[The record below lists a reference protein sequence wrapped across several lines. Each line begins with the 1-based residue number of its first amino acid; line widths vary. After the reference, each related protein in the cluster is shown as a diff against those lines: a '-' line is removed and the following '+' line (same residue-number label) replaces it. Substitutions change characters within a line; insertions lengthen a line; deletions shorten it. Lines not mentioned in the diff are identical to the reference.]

1 MNLSLK
7 RLDEKLRTATEATEK
22 LGLLVALA
30 RALQET
36 DPERGYQCSMQAIDL
51 AGVLG
56 DELALAQAE
65 MICAQNIQIVEG
77 SPRAIPYFESAARRF
92 NLLGEQAQSA
102 YALYYLGGAYA
113 VANMLE
119 KAQQHIS
126 HAGEIFARLGDR
138 HGEAKVLQGT
148 ALTLSRSGKL
158 EEAIKLT
165 EAAITIFRNLPD
177 SEADLG
183 YALFNLASQ
192 VADQNGVGS
201 SMEYLREALAIGRS
215 SNKLR
220 LLAIAAAQLGV
231 AYTKNNEFSDA
242 RQALCEA
249 LDTAKSLNDIDTLT
263 WVFCHIAELDLA
275 MQRDEDAERHFL
287 LAIETGKHLRLED
300 CLHRCHQGLVK
311 IYEFRG
317 DARKALKHY
326 KDYHRL
332 KLDLVHEASNRTLQL
347 MQSSVELD
355 QSRKEKILLEQVK
368 QDLEVRVQER
378 TRELLVTVE
387 KLESEVN
394 ERISVEEK
402 VRFLAERDPL
412 THCANRTVLFDS
424 LRETLVHARYENT
437 KVAVLFIDLDR
448 FKQINDSMGHYA
460 GDLVLRAVA
469 ARLQAIFN
477 QDALL
482 CRYGGDE
489 FVCVIPDLTS
499 TEHLDKMVMYIQ
511 LALADPFVANGEDV
525 TLSCSVGASIFPD
538 HGSEP
543 GQLIQHADMAMYSVK
558 QSGRNQFALFDYQMI
573 ESASERMS
581 MEKRLRGAIQR
592 NEFSLHYQPK
602 VDIHSGI
609 ISGLEALIRWQ
620 TPDMGN
626 ISPDKFIFIAEDSG
640 QIVEIGHWVINEA
653 CRQTRQWREM
663 GILNVPISVNLSV
676 RQMREPSLLNDI
688 KHAMAVH
695 RIEKGW
701 LEFEITESI
710 LMDQQEQAAVL
721 LGKLQEMG
729 ILIALDDFGTGYSNL
744 SYLERMPIDAIKID
758 RSFINGML
766 KSQRDLAIIKAVI
779 GMGHSLGHK
788 VIAEGVE
795 LEAQLE
801 VLKQTSCDEYQ
812 GYLFSHPRPAEH
824 IEAML
829 SAHTLAAAP
838 PGLKLIR

>member
-1 MNLSLK
+1 MSLSPSQLE
-7 RLDEKLRTATEATEK
+7 EKLRAATEATDPLE
-22 LGLLVALA
+22 LLLALA
-30 RALQET
+30 STLQET
-36 DPERGYQCSMQAIDL
+36 DPERGYQFSQQAIEQ

-56 DELALAQAE
+56 DELALARAE

-92 NLLGEQAQSA
+92 DLLGEQSQSA
-102 YALYYLGGAYA
+102 YALYYLGGACA

-148 ALTLSRSGKL
+148 ALTMSRSGKQ
-158 EEAIKLT
+158 EKAVELT
-165 EAAITIFRNLPD
+165 QAAIRIYRELPE
-177 SEADLG
+177 SEVDLG
-183 YALFNLASQ
+183 YGLFNLGSLLNDQKRAAEGIPYLHEAVGIARASKKMLLL
-192 VADQNGVGS
+192 S
-201 SMEYLREALAIGRS
+201 ISMG
-215 SNKLR
+215 
-220 LLAIAAAQLGV
+220 QLGM
-231 AYTKNNEFSDA
+231 AYAAKSEFESA
-242 RQALCEA
+242 KKCLYEA
-249 LDTAKSLNDIDTLT
+249 LDLAILLNSTDIRT
-263 WVFCHIAELDLA
+263 WLYLHIGELEMA
-275 MQRDEDAERHFL
+275 MHREENAERHFL

-311 IYEFRG
+311 IYESRG
-317 DARKALKHY
+317 DARKALEHY

-499 TEHLDKMVMYIQ
+499 SEHLDKMVMYIQ

-602 VDIHSGI
+602 VDIHTGI

-626 ISPDKFIFIAEDSG
+626 VSPDKFIFIAEDSG

-676 RQMREPSLLNDI
+676 RQMREPSLLNDV

>member
-1 MNLSLK
+1 MSPSPSQLE
-7 RLDEKLRTATEATEK
+7 EKLRAATEATDRLE
-22 LGLLVALA
+22 LLLALA
-30 RALQET
+30 STLQET
-36 DPERGYQCSMQAIDL
+36 DPERGYQFSQQAIEQ

-56 DELALAQAE
+56 DELALARAE

-92 NLLGEQAQSA
+92 DLLGEQSQSA
-102 YALYYLGGAYA
+102 YALYYLGGACA

-148 ALTLSRSGKL
+148 ALTMSRSGKQ
-158 EEAIKLT
+158 EKAIELT
-165 EAAITIFRNLPD
+165 QAAIRIYRELPE
-177 SEADLG
+177 SEVDLG
-183 YALFNLASQ
+183 YGLFNLGSLLNDQKRAAEGIPYLHEAVGIARASKKMLLL
-192 VADQNGVGS
+192 S
-201 SMEYLREALAIGRS
+201 ISMG
-215 SNKLR
+215 
-220 LLAIAAAQLGV
+220 QLGM
-231 AYTKNNEFSDA
+231 AYAAKSEFESAKKCLD
-242 RQALCEA
+242 EA
-249 LDTAKSLNDIDTLT
+249 LDLAILLNSTDIRT
-263 WVFCHIAELDLA
+263 WLYLHIGELEMA
-275 MQRDEDAERHFL
+275 MHREENAERHFL

-311 IYEFRG
+311 IYESRG
-317 DARKALKHY
+317 DARKALEHY

-355 QSRKEKILLEQVK
+355 QSIKERILLEQVK

-499 TEHLDKMVMYIQ
+499 SEHLDQMVMYIQ

-602 VDIHSGI
+602 VDIHTGI

-626 ISPDKFIFIAEDSG
+626 VSPDKFIFIAEDSG

-676 RQMREPSLLNDI
+676 RQMREPSLLNDV